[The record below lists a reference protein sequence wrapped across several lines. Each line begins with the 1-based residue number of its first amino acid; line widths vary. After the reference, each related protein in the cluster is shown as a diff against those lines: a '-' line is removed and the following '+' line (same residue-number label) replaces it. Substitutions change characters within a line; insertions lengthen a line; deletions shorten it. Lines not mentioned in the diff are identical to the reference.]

1 MHAPDF
7 STTAFGGSCYYKL
20 ANTSRLLLYWFQQP
34 WWLTQVTSINK
45 RSMIVRSKRTARI
58 YPITFHN
65 RSFDAAAFTDDRPEI
80 ATETNSKFDNKR
92 IVATL
97 VYRLERNQ
105 VGVNV
110 NSASWWA
117 LNSGAN

>member
-1 MHAPDF
+1 MLVP
-7 STTAFGGSCYYKL
+7 Y
-20 ANTSRLLLYWFQQP
+20 
-34 WWLTQVTSINK
+34 
-45 RSMIVRSKRTARI
+45 
-58 YPITFHN
+58 
-65 RSFDAAAFTDDRPEI
+65 DRPEI
-80 ATETNSKFDNKR
+80 ATETISKFDNKR

-117 LNSGAN
+117 LNSGANSRRPLERL